1 MKMPTD
7 VPTRFAADLFES
19 AQLEGARESRS
30 AKQQLDHWARVGRS
44 VSMHQTTARRRVEAV
59 LAGEIGLDELSD
71 DERVVANAEIDTAIE
86 ERARSTSF
94 GTALSA
100 AGVVTVALDTDGG
113 LVEHRPD
120 GTTVLLAPAAG

>member
-1 MKMPTD
+1 MSTD

-19 AQLEGARESRS
+19 AQVEGARESRS

-44 VSMHQTTARRRVEAV
+44 VSMHQTTARRRIEAV

-71 DERVVANAEIDTAIE
+71 EEQVVANAEIDTAIE
-86 ERARSTSF
+86 ERANSISF
-94 GTALSA
+94 GPQLRA
-100 AGVVTVALDTDGG
+100 AGVVTVALDGDGG

-120 GTTVLLAPAAG
+120 GTTVLLAPAAD